1 MQGGKKGGG
10 GGHVARTKVPG
21 RPVQEDTIVQYLYKT
36 KMCYH
41 WQSGYCLMG
50 NNCNFAHGIH
60 ELRIPRSFTVVN
72 EQVRDVTPA
81 QPDTV
86 FNRELNPAAL
96 GPAGQRSYN
105 RALKG
110 FEDGRNPTGSRG
122 SGSREYPNGAPPA
135 ASKEPAEAA
144 ALLEVQGKMADA
156 VLGDQ
161 GGAEQASSSRLAEDE
176 SYFQEEGNHDKPFG
190 SGFNGNAMGRGRGK
204 PLKVKIAKT
213 SPGALEEAESVKTPK
228 WAGWLLDTPRDN
240 SPRGRAKPQIPEN
253 ACPMC
258 GHVEPVTQDAGVQC
272 DLLR

>member
-1 MQGGKKGGG
+1 M
-10 GGHVARTKVPG
+10 
-21 RPVQEDTIVQYLYKT
+21 
-36 KMCYH
+36 
-41 WQSGYCLMG
+41 
-50 NNCNFAHGIH
+50 
-60 ELRIPRSFTVVN
+60 
-72 EQVRDVTPA
+72 
-81 QPDTV
+81 
-86 FNRELNPAAL
+86 
-96 GPAGQRSYN
+96 
-105 RALKG
+105 
-110 FEDGRNPTGSRG
+110 
-122 SGSREYPNGAPPA
+122 
-135 ASKEPAEAA
+135 
-144 ALLEVQGKMADA
+144 
-156 VLGDQ
+156 LGDQ